1 MPKIK
6 YLKYSLKFLIVLAI
20 LFFFIRYIYTHW
32 STLSQ
37 YQWKFDYKF
46 LLSSLM
52 LVIANFIFL
61 IQVWRRLIFKMG
73 YSLRFKK
80 AFKIFFYSSMGKYV
94 PGKVWSVLGM
104 VYMAEKEG
112 VPMKV
117 SLTSAILNQTLNM
130 IGGLL
135 LVVIVSGTKFLGD
148 LPKILYIPIAL
159 ILIVFIYPP
168 LMEGALNIFLKLLKK
183 KPIRINLSFKD
194 NLAFTFLFMLSWSV
208 YGVAFNIFIRSLMPY
223 SWDLVPFI
231 ASAFTFS
238 YIIGFLSI
246 FVPGGLGVREGIL
259 VFYLSSCFPL
269 PVATLIA
276 LLSRLWM
283 TTVEIVGFLV
293 SASQREKMKFEPF
306 TR

>member
-148 LPKILYIPIAL
+148 LPKIAYLPLAL
-159 ILIVFIYPP
+159 ILIIFIYPP
-168 LMEGALNIFLKLLKK
+168 LMESTLNILLKLLKK
-183 KPIRINLSFKD
+183 ETISINLSFRD
-194 NLAFTFLFMLSWSV
+194 NLIFTLFFMVSWSI
-208 YGVAFNIFIRSLMPY
+208 YGLAFNIFIRSLTPF
-223 SWDLVPFI
+223 SWSLMPFI
-231 ASAFTFS
+231 SSAFAFS
-238 YIIGFLSI
+238 YIIGFLSV

-283 TTVEIVGFLV
+283 TAAEILCLAV
-293 SASQREKMKFEPF
+293 SFRL
-306 TR
+306 